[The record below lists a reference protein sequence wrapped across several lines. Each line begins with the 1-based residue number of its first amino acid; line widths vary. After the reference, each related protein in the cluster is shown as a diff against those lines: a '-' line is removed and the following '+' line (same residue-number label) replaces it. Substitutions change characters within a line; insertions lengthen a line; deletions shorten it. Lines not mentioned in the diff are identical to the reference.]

1 MPTLIKNG
9 KNYSGTSVSL
19 TQAEYDALT
28 ETQKND
34 GTVYFITDSD
44 AVLDAS
50 DVAVGSGTV
59 EDSIGSIAVI
69 ETSPAT
75 SAHAVGTYLV
85 YNGKLYKVTSAIS
98 ANEQLVVGTNIVAT
112 TVGDEIKISTLSS
125 SGSIT
130 GVTAWADATVHSV
143 NLSAGA
149 YIVNWGV
156 AYVGDNSNQCNVYGR
171 FNVGSNRVMQTFFP
185 SNSAFFP
192 ECYGAYAF
200 ETSVSVTVSVH
211 TVSDTTKSS
220 ATVNGTLNILKIR

>member
-19 TQAEYDALT
+19 TQTEYDALT

-50 DVAVGSGTV
+50 DVSVGSGTV

-112 TVGDEIKISTLSS
+112 TVGDELGSGITPSITALNSNISDFTNNSFIKNGVLCIRAYFHI
-125 SGSIT
+125 SGSVTDQTALFQVSGISARKRSEGMIIVKT
-130 GVTAWADATVHSV
+130 TTTSTPTNVIPVYMPENGNIIQCNSEKVSSTAWHFLIMEV
-143 NLSAGA
+143 L
-149 YIVNWGV
+149 
-156 AYVGDNSNQCNVYGR
+156 VG
-171 FNVGSNRVMQTFFP
+171 
-185 SNSAFFP
+185 
-192 ECYGAYAF
+192 
-200 ETSVSVTVSVH
+200 
-211 TVSDTTKSS
+211 
-220 ATVNGTLNILKIR
+220 